1 MQRIVLLCAALMLP
15 ASAADAD
22 TVADFYRGKTIGL
35 YIGFPPGGGYDIYAR
50 MIAPHW
56 SRHIPGNPTITVH
69 NMDGGVGVRAATYI
83 ANATAQDGTAL
94 GLFQDGMTL
103 AKVMGGPGDFDP
115 VKFAWIGRIVST
127 ATFTLLW
134 HTSPV
139 QSIEDAKKRE
149 ITISAT
155 SVSSS
160 SSYVPLALNDL
171 IGTKFKVIRGY
182 RGAAPMAL
190 ALEQGEVHAHGGIAL
205 EAILA
210 TKKEWL
216 TEKKAKF
223 FYYLGAR
230 RHRDLPDVPGLL
242 DLAVDEKSR
251 RILGLFGGAVDIGR
265 SFVAEP
271 GAPAAR
277 VAALRAAFMSMTA
290 DPAFVAEM
298 KKRNLGVEPM
308 EGAELQKIVA
318 TAAATPTDLVA
329 QAKRYFAP

>member
-1 MQRIVLLCAALMLP
+1 MRRILPLCAALLLSIMP
-15 ASAADAD
+15 AKAEA
-22 TVADFYRGKTIGL
+22 VADFYRGKTVGL

-50 MIAPHW
+50 IVAPHF
-56 SRHIPGNPTITVH
+56 SRHIPGNPAVTVH

-127 ATFTLLW
+127 ATFTLVW
-134 HTSPV
+134 HTSPA
-139 QSIEDAKKRE
+139 QTIEQAKARE
-149 ITISAT
+149 ITMSAT

-171 IGTKFKVIRGY
+171 IGTRIKVIRGY

-190 ALEQGEVHAHGGIAL
+190 ALEQGEVHAHGGMAL

-210 TKKEWL
+210 TRKEWL
-216 TEKKAKF
+216 TEKKAKLL
-223 FYYLGAR
+223 YYLGAQR
-230 RHRDLPDVPGLL
+230 FPSQPDVPGLL
-242 DLAVDEKSR
+242 DLATDDKSR
-251 RILGLFGGAVDIGR
+251 RIFGLFGGAVDIGR

-271 GAPAAR
+271 GTPLER
-277 VAALRAAFMSMTA
+277 VAALRAAFMKMTV
-290 DPAFVAEM
+290 DPVFVAEM
-298 KKRNLGVEPM
+298 KKRNLGIEPM
-308 EGAELQKIVA
+308 EGAELQKIIA
-318 TAAATPTDLVA
+318 AAAATPPDLVA